1 MARNRKIQNAGTSF
15 FRRFFIPL
23 LWGIVLLGFLLRL
36 GVACEF
42 SGINGGANN
51 MLSPP
56 AVSDLRTYITLG
68 SEIARGILP
77 KEFYYQPF
85 YYAVFLPVIYLLSGS
100 SLWAVAVIQCLLGGF
115 TSLFA
120 GLIGRELFGRIA
132 GLLAAFFTAIAT
144 PLLLYAPFHQNE
156 TLQAFNLTLLF
167 FLFLRALRKR
177 NCAYWALTGLMAG
190 VALLTRGNALLFLP
204 LLLAG
209 LWLMKKVPIRRKG
222 ILTLVFL
229 VCFIAPQVPFIVR
242 NTAAKGRLTGPSTA
256 ADAVLALGN
265 TPEAPPGGR
274 NAGPHAGPM
283 EYPPSFHSWMAKA
296 ARGVSVPRQMFDWMC
311 REPGAFFEL
320 QFRKLLLFWDGREL
334 PNNVSLYGEGK
345 HSLFLNLLLPG
356 RSHLLLALALAGI
369 FLFAGRSFSSGMR
382 RRGYL
387 YIFCAIYW
395 GAVALF
401 YILSRFRAPIIP
413 LTQVFAGAF
422 LAALVLRWKKWERNR
437 KILGLLCLAAG
448 AFFTVRAYDLY
459 ADNLEPAL
467 MRVCRPAGTVTESGV
482 LDNGPFTCG
491 GWNMAELVPGT
502 RIGKKIIAPAGRR
515 GNWKWQVVSPGEGT
529 MIVKVDGTEKLL
541 PLASG
546 MNELTFPGPAEI
558 GIEILSAPQGCAAVF
573 DARRNYGRSALDGK
587 TLRGEWVMRFTF

>member
-1 MARNRKIQNAGTSF
+1 MARNRTTQDAGTSF

-23 LWGIVLLGFLLRL
+23 LWSIALLGFLLRL
-36 GVACEF
+36 GTAIEF

-56 AVSDLRTYITLG
+56 SVSDLRTYITLG
-68 SEIARGILP
+68 SEIARGIFP

-85 YYAVFLPVIYLLSGS
+85 YYAVFLPVIYLLSGT
-100 SLWAVAVIQCLLGGF
+100 SLWAVAVIQCVLGGF
-115 TSLFA
+115 TVLFA
-120 GLIGRELFGRIA
+120 GLTARELFGRIA
-132 GLLAAFFTAIAT
+132 GVLAAFFTAIST

-167 FLFLRALRKR
+167 FLFLKALRKK
-177 NCAYWALTGLMAG
+177 NLSYWALTGLMAG
-190 VALLTRGNALLFLP
+190 IALLTRGNALLFLP
-204 LLLAG
+204 LFLAG
-209 LWLMKKVPIRRKG
+209 LWLMKRVSIRRKG
-222 ILTLVFL
+222 LLTLVFL
-229 VCFIAPQVPFIVR
+229 VCFVAPQIPFIVR

-274 NAGPHAGPM
+274 NAGLPAGPM

-296 ARGVSVPRQMFDWMC
+296 AKDVSVPRQMFNWMC

-345 HSLFLNLLLPG
+345 YSLLLKLLLPG
-356 RSHLLLALALAGI
+356 RSHLLLALALAGM
-369 FLFAGRSFSSGMR
+369 FLFAGKSFSSGMR

-387 YIFCAIYW
+387 YIFCVIYW

-422 LAALVLRWKKWERNR
+422 IACHILRWKKWERNR

-467 MRVCRPAGTVTESGV
+467 MRAFRPAGTVTETGII
-482 LDNGPFTCG
+482 DNGPFTCG
-491 GWNMAELVPGT
+491 AWTPAELPSGT
-502 RIGKKIIAPAGRR
+502 RIGKKIAAPADRR
-515 GNWKWQVVSPGEGT
+515 GNWKWHVFSPEEGT
-529 MIVKVDGTEKLL
+529 LIVKVDGSEKILSL
-541 PLASG
+541 VSG
-546 MNELTFPGPAEI
+546 MNELSFAGPAEI
-558 GIEILSAPQGCAAVF
+558 EIEVVSAPQGCAAVF
-573 DARRNYGRSALDGK
+573 DARRDYGRSTLNGRK
-587 TLRGEWVMRFTF
+587 LRGEWVMRFTL

>member
-1 MARNRKIQNAGTSF
+1 MARNRTTQDAGMSF

-23 LWGIVLLGFLLRL
+23 LWSIALLGFLLRL
-36 GVACEF
+36 GTAIEF

-56 AVSDLRTYITLG
+56 VVSDLRTYMTLG

-85 YYAVFLPVIYLLSGS
+85 YYAVFLPAIYLLSGT
-100 SLWAVAVIQCLLGGF
+100 SLRAVVVVQCLLGGF

-120 GLIGRELFGRIA
+120 GLTGKELFGRAA
-132 GLLAAFFTAIAT
+132 GLLAALFTAIST

-167 FLFLRALRKR
+167 FLFLRALRRR
-177 NCAYWALTGLMAG
+177 NLSYWALTGLMAG

-209 LWLMKKVPIRRKG
+209 LWLMKRVSPRRKG
-222 ILTLVFL
+222 VFTLVFL
-229 VCFIAPQVPFIVR
+229 ACFLAPQIPFIAY

-256 ADAVLALGN
+256 ADAVRALGN

-274 NAGPHAGPM
+274 NAGLPAGPM
-283 EYPPSFHSWMAKA
+283 EYPPSYHSWMAKA
-296 ARGVSVPRQMFDWMC
+296 ARGVSVPRQMFEWMC

-345 HSLFLNLLLPG
+345 YSWILAALLPG
-356 RSHLLLALALAGI
+356 RSHLLLALALAGM

-387 YIFCAIYW
+387 YCFCVIYW

-422 LAALVLRWKKWERNR
+422 LTSLILRWKKWERNR
-437 KILGLLCLAAG
+437 KVLWLLCLAAG

-467 MRVCRPAGTVTESGV
+467 MRAFRPAGTVTETGL

-491 GWNMAELVPGT
+491 AWNTAELAPGA
-502 RIGKKIIAPAGRR
+502 RIGKKIVAPAGRR
-515 GNWKWQVVSPGEGT
+515 GSWKWQVVSNSGGP
-529 MIVKVDGTEKLL
+529 MIFRINGTETLHTL
-541 PLASG
+541 VPG
-546 MNELTFPGPAEI
+546 MNELTFPGPEEI
-558 GIEILSAPQGCAAVF
+558 AVEIVAAPQGCAAVF
-573 DARRNYGRSALDGK
+573 DARRDYGRSTLDGK
-587 TLRGEWVMRFTF
+587 PLRGEWVMRFTF

>member
-1 MARNRKIQNAGTSF
+1 MARTRKSQDAGTSF

-23 LWGIVLLGFLLRL
+23 LWGIALLGFLLRL
-36 GVACEF
+36 GAACEF

-68 SEIARGILP
+68 SEIARGIFP

-85 YYAVFLPVIYLLSGS
+85 YYAVFLPAVYLLSGT

-115 TSLFA
+115 TVLFA
-120 GLIGRELFGRIA
+120 GLTARELFGRAA
-132 GLLAAFFTAIAT
+132 GVLAALFTAVST

-167 FLFLRALRKR
+167 FLFLKALRKR
-177 NCAYWALTGLMAG
+177 NLVYWALTGLMAG
-190 VALLTRGNALLFLP
+190 IALLTRGNALLFLP

-209 LWLMKKVPIRRKG
+209 LWLMKHVPLRRKAV
-222 ILTLVFL
+222 LTLVFL
-229 VCFIAPQVPFIVR
+229 VCFLAPQIPFIAH

-274 NAGPHAGPM
+274 NAGLPAGPM
-283 EYPPSFHSWMAKA
+283 EYPPSFHSWMANA
-296 ARGVSVPRQMFDWMC
+296 AKGVSVPRQMFGWMC

-345 HSLFLNLLLPG
+345 HSLILAVLLPG
-356 RSHLLLALALAGI
+356 RSHLGLALALAGM
-369 FLFAGRSFSSGMR
+369 FLFVTRSFSSGTR
-382 RRGYL
+382 RRAYL
-387 YIFCAIYW
+387 YIFCVIYW

-422 LAALVLRWKKWERNR
+422 LASLILRWKRWERNR
-437 KILGLLCLAAG
+437 KILWLLCLAAG
-448 AFFTVRAYDLY
+448 LFFTVRAYDLY

-467 MRVCRPAGTVTESGV
+467 MRAFRPAGTVTETGV

-491 GWNMAELVPGT
+491 AWNTAELAPGT
-502 RIGKKIIAPAGRR
+502 RVGKRIALPADRR
-515 GNWKWQVVSPGEGT
+515 GNWKWQVFSPEKGT
-529 MIVKVDGTEKLL
+529 MIVRIGGSEKLL
-541 PLASG
+541 PLVSG
-546 MNELTFPGPAEI
+546 MNELTFPGPTE
-558 GIEILSAPQGCAAVF
+558 IEIELLSAPQGCAAVF
-573 DARRNYGRSALDGK
+573 DARRNYGRSTLDGEK
-587 TLRGEWVMRFTF
+587 LRGEWVMRFTF

>member
-1 MARNRKIQNAGTSF
+1 MARDRKIQDAGTNF

-23 LWGIVLLGFLLRL
+23 LWSIAAAGFLLRL

-42 SGINGGANN
+42 AGINGGANN

-56 AVSDLRTYITLG
+56 VVSDLRTYITLG

-85 YYAVFLPVIYLLSGS
+85 YYAVFLPVIYLLSGT
-100 SLWAVAVIQCLLGGF
+100 SLRAVVVVQCLLGGF
-115 TSLFA
+115 TALFA
-120 GLIGRELFGRIA
+120 GLTGKELFGRVA
-132 GLLAAFFTAIAT
+132 GLLAALFTAIST

-167 FLFLRALRKR
+167 FLFLGALRKR
-177 NCAYWALTGLMAG
+177 NFLYWALTGLMAG
-190 VALLTRGNALLFLP
+190 IALLTRGNALLFLP

-209 LWLMKKVPIRRKG
+209 LWLMKRVAPRRKAV
-222 ILTLVFL
+222 LTLVFL
-229 VCFIAPQVPFIVR
+229 ACFLAPQLPFIVY
-242 NTAAKGRLTGPSTA
+242 NTIAKGRLTGPSTA

-274 NAGPHAGPM
+274 NAGLPAGPM
-283 EYPPSFHSWMAKA
+283 EYPPSYHSWMAKA
-296 ARGVSVPRQMFDWMC
+296 ARGVSVPRQMFNWMC

-345 HSLFLNLLLPG
+345 YSLLLKLLLPG
-356 RSHLLLALALAGI
+356 RSQLLLALALAGM
-369 FLFAGRSFSSGMR
+369 FLFARKSFSSGTR

-387 YIFCAIYW
+387 YCFCVIYW

-413 LTQVFAGAF
+413 LTQIFAGAF
-422 LAALVLRWKKWERNR
+422 LASLILRWKKWERNR
-437 KILGLLCLAAG
+437 KILWLLCFAAG

-467 MRVCRPAGTVTESGV
+467 MRAFRPAGTVTETGI

-491 GWNMAELVPGT
+491 AWNTAELAPGT
-502 RIGKKIIAPAGRR
+502 RIGKRIVAPAGRR
-515 GNWKWQVVSPGEGT
+515 GSWKWQVISNSGGT
-529 MIVKVDGTEKLL
+529 VIFKVDGTEKIF
-541 PLASG
+541 PLVPG
-546 MNELTFPGPAEI
+546 MNELTFPGPEEI
-558 GIEILSAPQGCAAVF
+558 AVEIVAAPQGCAAVF
-573 DARRNYGRSALDGK
+573 DARRDYGRSTLDGK